1 MTKTNNLVQGGI
13 LKSLVSLALPIM
25 GTSFIQMAYNMTD
38 MIWIGRTGS
47 LAVAAVGTASF
58 FTWFGQSFILLSKTG
73 AEIGVSQSLGRED
86 INTAKSYVC
95 TAIQL
100 NILCA
105 ILYSI
110 ILIFFKSNLIGF
122 FNLNSNVVIKM
133 AETYLVFISLG
144 LIFNFINPVLTG
156 IFNGMGNSKTPFKIN
171 TVGLILN
178 IFLDPMLIFGFGPI
192 PALGVTGAA
201 IATVLAQ
208 TIVTILFLYEINKI
222 NILLFKINLF
232 KSFKLTYLKEILKL
246 GLPVAIQN
254 GLLSFFAMIIGRIIS
269 VFGDT
274 AIAVQKVGTQIEA
287 ISWMT
292 AGGFSSAISA
302 FVGQNYGAK
311 KINRIFKGY
320 SIALKVV
327 SIIGVITSLL
337 LILFAKPLF
346 CIFIRE
352 PEAVSLGVD
361 YLKILGVSQFFM
373 CIEITTG
380 GAFNGLG
387 KTYLPAIISIVF
399 TGLRIP
405 FALLLSKSNL
415 LGLNGVWWSISIS
428 SIFKGIILV
437 MLFIILIIRNKKF
450 ISSFNEN
457 LEM

>member
-1 MTKTNNLVQGGI
+1 
-13 LKSLVSLALPIM
+13 
-25 GTSFIQMAYNMTD
+25 
-38 MIWIGRTGS
+38 MIRRPPRSTLFPYTTLFRS
-47 LAVAAVGTASF
+47 
-58 FTWFGQSFILLSKTG
+58 
-73 AEIGVSQSLGRED
+73 
-86 INTAKSYVC
+86 
-95 TAIQL
+95 
-100 NILCA
+100 
-105 ILYSI
+105 
-110 ILIFFKSNLIGF
+110 
-122 FNLNSNVVIKM
+122 
-133 AETYLVFISLG
+133 
-144 LIFNFINPVLTG
+144 
-156 IFNGMGNSKTPFKIN
+156 
-171 TVGLILN
+171 
-178 IFLDPMLIFGFGPI
+178 GPI

-337 LILFAKPLF
+337 LISFAKPLF